1 MGVSVHLR
9 LEAFIQT
16 AVSRAVM
23 EVKGRVCGTRPPEH
37 LLCLKDSVFLLAQE
51 GFPHTVTTTS
61 SFPKGI
67 QELPSPAGFTG
78 LVETIRSS
86 AEPRPD
92 LRGSW

>member
-16 AVSRAVM
+16 AVSGAVM
-23 EVKGRVCGTRPPEH
+23 GRICGTRPPEH

-51 GFPHTVTTTS
+51 EFPHTVTTTN